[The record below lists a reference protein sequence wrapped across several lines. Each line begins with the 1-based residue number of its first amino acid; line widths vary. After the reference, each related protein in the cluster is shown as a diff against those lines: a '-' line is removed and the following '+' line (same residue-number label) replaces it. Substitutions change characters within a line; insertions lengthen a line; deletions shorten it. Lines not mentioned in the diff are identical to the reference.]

1 MSSEQTRQAMR
12 HAKEAMPQ
20 GAEAYAPRLNEATKA
35 LERMLNVS
43 NPRGCARATAA
54 PATFAPRA
62 LRGRDGN
69 ETHLP
74 DEDVVDLGREGL
86 LAGSI
91 ISTTHVSATQAT
103 LVRNAAGW
111 RLVARGRGP
120 AAVVSTRGTTLLEN
134 KGDVADVSVG
144 DTILL
149 RPYAPEGVDKE
160 EFELIEVMDVEAP
173 AAAPEL
179 AQPPAAVADAEA
191 LASGARSMT
200 ARSPA
205 VPGLA
210 LGAMPA
216 APVGERRDAPT
227 QRGSLPRVDPP
238 TSPLAVPSPMKEVG
252 DALPDQSVKK
262 GRAAKGAVQTVAKKM
277 TPVEDRRAAEERHR
291 KVPAV
296 LLELERYHLT
306 APEASV
312 EAALEENDDIAYAAA
327 NCMIRRMEEFSVHR
341 I

>member
-1 MSSEQTRQAMR
+1 MR

-20 GAEAYAPRLNEATKA
+20 GAETYAPRLNEATKA

-43 NPRGCARATAA
+43 NPRGCALAAATAVA
-54 PATFAPRA
+54 LPPLA
-62 LRGRDGN
+62 LRGRDGKP
-69 ETHLP
+69 TPLP
-74 DEDVVDLGREGL
+74 EFDTLNLGRHGL
-86 LAGSI
+86 LANCI
-91 ISTTHVSATQAT
+91 QNTNCVSKVTAT
-103 LVRNAAGW
+103 LVRDAAGL
-111 RLVARGRGP
+111 RLVALGKNEV
-120 AAVVSTRGTTLLEN
+120 AVVTAGGVTERLRK
-134 KGDVADVSVG
+134 KGDAADVRIG
-144 DTILL
+144 DRIVLL
-149 RPYAPEGVDKE
+149 AEAPPPGDEA
-160 EFELIEVMDVEAP
+160 FELIEVMDVEAP

-210 LGAMPA
+210 LGSVPA
-216 APVGERRDAPT
+216 APVDERSGGAT
-227 QRGSLPRVDPP
+227 QRGQSRSEPP
-238 TSPLAVPSPMKEVG
+238 PSPLAVPSPMKEVG

-277 TPVEDRRAAEERHR
+277 TPVEDRRAAEQRHR

-327 NCMIRRMEEFSVHR
+327 NCMIRRMEEFSVRR